1 MGRVCTS
8 EGRIL
13 LLEHGRSSVGPIA
26 RFQDWRADAQFENHS
41 CRWNQNPL
49 ETVSQ
54 SPLSVVESSTAF
66 LGIIT
71 AIEAR
76 SE

>member
-1 MGRVCTS
+1 MGRVCTLN
-8 EGRIL
+8 GRIL

-26 RFQDWRADAQFENHS
+26 RFQDWRADTHFEKHG

-54 SPLSVVESSTAF
+54 SLLTIVDSSTG
-66 LGIIT
+66 LLDVIT
-71 AIEAR
+71 AIGAR
-76 SE
+76 PN

>member
-1 MGRVCTS
+1 MGRVCVPD
-8 EGRIL
+8 GRVL

-26 RFQDWRADAQFENHS
+26 RFQDWRADAHYEKHS

-49 ETVSQ
+49 EVVSR
-54 SPLSVVESSTAF
+54 SPLTTVESSTAL
-66 LGIIT
+66 LGIVT

-76 SE
+76 PR